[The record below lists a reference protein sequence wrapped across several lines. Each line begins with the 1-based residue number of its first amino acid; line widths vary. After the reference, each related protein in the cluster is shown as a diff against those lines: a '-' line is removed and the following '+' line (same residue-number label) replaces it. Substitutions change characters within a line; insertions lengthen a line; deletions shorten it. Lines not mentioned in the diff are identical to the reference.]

1 MVVMDEHLANGGA
14 VSTLTV
20 AADRVDSASAYDSTC
35 DVSEVRHWRAALES
49 RWTRALEE
57 IIVLSRA
64 CAEAWQASADDTAD
78 PVPVSLARL
87 NDRTELAYQDLADIG
102 AAIDKLHTGS
112 FGICEGCERP
122 MPPDWLADEPQVPR
136 CPDCSLR
143 MVRWRPTPVRTAVTR
158 TRTSARDLKS
168 ADTIKSADV
177 RKSAGR
183 LRSAGALKSDV
194 PASAAGQPSHRER
207 RLSVVAN

>member
-20 AADRVDSASAYDSTC
+20 AADRADTASAWDSTC
-35 DVSEVRHWRAALES
+35 DAGEVRHWRAALES

-64 CAEAWQASADDTAD
+64 CAEAWQASADNTAD
-78 PVPVSLARL
+78 PAPVSLARL
-87 NDRTELAYQDLADIG
+87 NDRTERAYQDLSDIG

-158 TRTSARDLKS
+158 TRTSARGLKS
-168 ADTIKSADV
+168 ADV
-177 RKSAGR
+177 LKSAGT
-183 LRSAGALKSDV
+183 LKSDV
-194 PASAAGQPSHRER
+194 PAPAAGQPSHRER
-207 RLSVVAN
+207 RLSVVAS